1 MKDLCAL
8 WAAHRPRVGALCH
21 CTVQALWQRELNRT
35 ALRHWYSK
43 MTAAAMRGWVAG
55 AQASRIARAATELAQ
70 SHYSRALRGRVLRAW
85 RLIVSVR
92 ALGPLLCLAN
102 RCSVWVVAGICV
114 HSGPPCPRS
123 TQPGDMAQAHGTAA
137 STPVTGRCCGCCPSH
152 RQLTR
157 VRTPPPLSGTS
168 SSRVGVPGA
177 STPGSLYS
185 SGSAGQQ
192 A

>member
-8 WAAHRPRVGALCH
+8 LAAHLPRVGALWH

-70 SHYSRALRGRVLRAW
+70 SHYSRALRGRALRAW
-85 RLIVSVR
+85 RLIVSVPTL
-92 ALGPLLCLAN
+92 ALLLCLAN
-102 RCSVWVVAGICV
+102 RCSVWVLAGICV

-123 TQPGDMAQAHGTAA
+123 TQPGDLAQAHCAA
-137 STPVTGRCCGCCPSH
+137 AGTPVTVLWLLP
-152 RQLTR
+152 
-157 VRTPPPLSGTS
+157 
-168 SSRVGVPGA
+168 
-177 STPGSLYS
+177 
-185 SGSAGQQ
+185 
-192 A
+192 